1 VKFDRGAVQRA
12 GVDPLDQDGPVRRL
26 CPPRGGDTD
35 VGLEDGLLVASDLD
49 GPAGRNLIR
58 DAVTRLLD
66 GSAGANAAA
75 GSDGASFAPSP

>member
-1 VKFDRGAVQRA
+1 VLA
-12 GVDPLDQDGPVRRL
+12 GLPSVPTLHPTPERTADLLVAL
-26 CPPRGGDTD
+26 K
-35 VGLEDGLLVASDLD
+35 DGLLVASDLD

-75 GSDGASFAPSP
+75 GSTGASFAPSP